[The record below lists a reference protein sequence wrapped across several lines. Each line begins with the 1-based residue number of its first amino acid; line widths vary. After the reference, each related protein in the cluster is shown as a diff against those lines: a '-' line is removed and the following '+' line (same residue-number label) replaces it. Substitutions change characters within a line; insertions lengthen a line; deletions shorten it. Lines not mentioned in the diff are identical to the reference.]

1 MGNNV
6 GVMSLGNIISN
17 KGFSIPMY
25 QRTYKWEEVDCQ
37 KLMEDLIKAFN
48 NNSKKSIGL
57 ITLFEREDGLFDI
70 IDGQQR
76 FITLSIISSLLRS
89 NELIDKINFVR
100 DIESERKNIIKNLL
114 GLNLSRNIGFTD
126 GDTIIRNA
134 RAINKILTNY
144 SATKITWEYIKNN
157 CFMLCGTVNDDA
169 IEEFMNLN
177 AYKTPFSICD
187 YVRSNLITLNTFHK
201 DELKKEESLLAPALG
216 GHSYKTS
223 VAKLYDEVI
232 EILYRKEGACKEG
245 EYENVFDVVSKNCF
259 DTTLFKESR
268 INIVFTELLK
278 EVQENRDGYRCNA
291 LNLNFD
297 EWIKELVW
305 IGYIKNLLLQL
316 QSEMAKNNFSSA
328 KLIDDYCKGK
338 EKASFF
344 SLITKNV
351 RIEEQTS
358 NELVRILDK
367 NSSIDNLIFGSFKP
381 EEIKKPN
388 LFLEALCTAQDNQAT
403 GQSYYSNSSKN
414 DCLDLK
420 LNESI
425 VDDCIQG
432 AGKYIISRFLDEQQR
447 SKDSYFK
454 VAPIMNFEDKE
465 NPQFKEWDSEND
477 EWTVEQLF
485 ENNIYIPVIQRD
497 YCMGASISE
506 KADKGE
512 DFLGFIIK
520 SFEKEKTVMAS
531 TIIIAIDKEN
541 NRYIFDGQQRT
552 YTIYQLLKYLKA
564 EGLQEYKFIGRN
576 YVPEDIKE
584 ASSYIEESIL
594 NLQQSIRTRCT
605 DIDDEQLIRFI
616 KNNIKF
622 RVKVISEVSAAE
634 QFFMDINGGVPLTN
648 YEIFKS
654 CLISSITDENKELFV
669 KKLENEWLNFFYLC
683 KNKIY
688 QNIHRV
694 KSTYYE
700 EELMEIRFIEF
711 LCRWLYKRDSENS
724 FKTAS
729 FDLISSKSDL
739 VHNMSYLKT
748 IDFKKLS
755 TIMDNMI
762 NEFKDYDEWFYSCN
776 NEIEFCYKSFQIN
789 SSGKKT
795 IVGYSSLKQ
804 DCKIELSEKK
814 FIERF
819 IRSYSIIGRQQYF
832 QDDHNEAI
840 RYYEGDLIIDK
851 LLRNLA
857 NERNF
862 DCLDSYKQSNLKRA
876 IHLLAGYNN
885 WGTIRITESFEKIT
899 ERELPIYYVDYF
911 FNNHCISSYC
921 NIHQTYNMV
930 LNKNKDYA
938 DKVNQTHDAIY
949 LFLLLPPYESEKLI
963 FDMGMGKIFK
973 GIFLKKDDQYTN
985 TGIVTLCDNSKREI
999 ILNQNN
1005 SYSIRLNSGETTI
1018 LNKI

>member
-1 MGNNV
+1 MENNI
-6 GVMSLGNIISN
+6 GAMSLGNIIAN

-37 KLMEDLIKAFN
+37 KLMEDLIKACDKDT
-48 NNSKKSIGL
+48 KKSIGL
-57 ITLFEREDGLFDI
+57 ITLFKREDGLFDI

-89 NELIDKINFVR
+89 NELIDKINFER
-100 DIESERKNIIKNLL
+100 DIESERKNVIKNLL
-114 GLNLSRNIGFTD
+114 GVNLSENIGFTD
-126 GDTIIRNA
+126 GDRIIRNA
-134 RAINKILTNY
+134 RAINQIITKY
-144 SATKITWEYIKNN
+144 SATKITWEYIKEN

-169 IEEFMNLN
+169 LEEFMNLN

-223 VAKLYDEVI
+223 IAKLYDEVI

-245 EYENVFDVVSKNCF
+245 EYENVFYVVSKNCF

-268 INIVFTELLK
+268 INIIFTELLK
-278 EVQENRDGYRCNA
+278 EVQEKREGYRCNA

-316 QSEMAKNNFSSA
+316 QSEIAKNNFSSA

-465 NPQFKEWDSEND
+465 NPQFKEWNSEND

-520 SFEKEKTVMAS
+520 SFEKEKTVIAS

-576 YVPEDIKE
+576 DVPEEIKE

-594 NLQQSIRTRCT
+594 NLRQSIRTRCT
-605 DIDDEQLIRFI
+605 DIDDEQLISFI
-616 KNNIKF
+616 KNNIRFK
-622 RVKVISEVSAAE
+622 VKVISEVSAAE

-654 CLISSITDENKELFV
+654 CLISSIPDENKELFV

-688 QNIHRV
+688 QNIYHV

-711 LCRWLYKRDSENS
+711 LCRWLHKRDSENS

-748 IDFKKLS
+748 VDFKKLS

-762 NEFKDYDEWFYSCN
+762 DEFKNYDKWFYSFN

-789 SSGKKT
+789 SSGEKT
-795 IVGYSSLKQ
+795 IVGYSSLKK

-814 FIERF
+814 FMERF
-819 IRSYSIIGRQQYF
+819 IRSYSIIGRQRYF
-832 QDDHNEAI
+832 QDDNKEAI
-840 RYYEGDLIIDK
+840 QYYEGDLIIDK
-851 LLRNLA
+851 LFKNLA
-857 NERNF
+857 QERNF
-862 DCLDSYKQSNLKRA
+862 DGLDSYKQSNLNRA

-921 NIHQTYNMV
+921 NIHQTYNKV

-938 DKVNQTHDAIY
+938 NTVNQTQDAIY
-949 LFLLLPPYESEKLI
+949 LFLILPPSKPEKLRL
-963 FDMGMGKIFK
+963 DMGGIFK
-973 GIFLKKDDQYTN
+973 CIKKDNQYTN
-985 TGIVTLCDNSKREI
+985 TGIVTLCDNSTREI
-999 ILNQNN
+999 ILNRNN